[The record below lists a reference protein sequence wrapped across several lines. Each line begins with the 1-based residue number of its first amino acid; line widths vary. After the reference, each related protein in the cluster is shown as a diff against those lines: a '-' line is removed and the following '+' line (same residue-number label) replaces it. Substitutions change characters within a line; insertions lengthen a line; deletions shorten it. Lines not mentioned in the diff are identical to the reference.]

1 MNSNYPKDMI
11 KKVDK
16 KRLNL
21 NIIQDDSDI
30 TIKFKSKD
38 YVPAFG
44 MWVSDFFTINE
55 GEFLIEDTSLF
66 EWLKENI
73 TDSSAINGFI
83 KTMDNRTFEHRSSK
97 EEFYRKADNLE
108 LTLVMFKIEDFR
120 KLATEGLERLKSSST
135 YSSSQANELEKEL
148 GKKIDD
154 CKVVYIVRYNN
165 AENEIPS
172 DLNNF
177 ELYILKSTKL
187 SDSFETLALLKRCA
201 FDALIGA
208 TLTLTI
214 FGTMIL
220 AGRYSLSK
228 FF

>member
-1 MNSNYPKDMI
+1 
-11 KKVDK
+11 
-16 KRLNL
+16 
-21 NIIQDDSDI
+21 
-30 TIKFKSKD
+30 
-38 YVPAFG
+38 
-44 MWVSDFFTINE
+44 
-55 GEFLIEDTSLF
+55 
-66 EWLKENI
+66 
-73 TDSSAINGFI
+73 
-83 KTMDNRTFEHRSSK
+83 MDNRTFEHISSK

-120 KLATEGLERLKSSST
+120 KLATEGLEKIKSSST
-135 YSSSQANELEKEL
+135 FRSGQEYEIEKEL

-154 CKVVYIVRYNN
+154 CKVVFIVRYNN
-165 AENEIPS
+165 TDNEIPS

-177 ELYILKSTKL
+177 ELYILKSTTL

-208 TLTLTI
+208 KLNFTI
-214 FGTMIL
+214 FGTLIL